1 MATTTVNGITVNK
14 ITKSQFE
21 AEKLAGNI
29 TAEMEQNEVWLFSD
43 DQHVSSS
50 EKVAWN
56 AKSDFSGSYNDLTD
70 KPTIPSVPTNVS
82 AFNNDAGYLT
92 EVPEDYV
99 TNQYLVQA
107 LTNYVADDELASVAT
122 SGSYED
128 LTNKP
133 NIPDVSG
140 LETKADAN
148 AKLTEAKAYADTKVA
163 DLVNSAPTTLD
174 TLGELAT
181 AIQENETVVDALNS
195 AIGNKANTSDL
206 AAVATSG
213 SYNDLTNKPTLFS
226 GSYNDLSDKPT
237 IPTVPTKVSAFTNDA
252 GYLTAIPSEY
262 VTETELNAKGYLTEH
277 QDLSSYAK
285 KTELFSK
292 SYNDLTNK
300 PTIYTAITKIWS

>member
-1 MATTTVNGITVNK
+1 MATTVVNGITVNK

-21 AEKLAGNI
+21 TEKLAGNI
-29 TAEMEQNEVWLFSD
+29 TAAQEQNEVWLFTD
-43 DQHVSSS
+43 DQHVSAS
-50 EKVAWN
+50 EKETWN
-56 AKSDFSGSYNDLTD
+56 NKSDFSGSYDDLTN
-70 KPTIPSVPTNVS
+70 KPTIPTVPTNVS
-82 AFNNDAGYLT
+82 EFTNDAGYLT
-92 EVPEDYV
+92 SVPSEYV
-99 TNQYLVQA
+99 TETELSTA
-107 LTNYVADDELASVAT
+107 ISGKADT
-122 SGSYED
+122 SD
-128 LTNKP
+128 IP
-133 NIPDVSG
+133 NVSG
-140 LETKADAN
+140 FESKTDAN
-148 AKLTEAKAYADTKVA
+148 AKLTEAKAYTDTKVA

-195 AIGNKANTSDL
+195 AIGSKANKSDL
-206 AAVATSG
+206 ATVATSG

-226 GSYNDLSDKPT
+226 GNYNDLTNKPT

-252 GYLTAIPSEY
+252 GYLTSVPSEY

-300 PTIYTAITKIWS
+300 PAIPTAVTKIWE